1 MSFSMGNPRS
11 LNIRLAMACALV
23 AMFVVG
29 APADVD
35 AQATPPARVAILEF
49 QRIMLESAAAT
60 DIKVQ
65 VDQRRRFYQKEIT
78 KKEQELRAAEQ
89 ELSRQAT
96 ILAPEA
102 LEQKRREFEARFAEV
117 QAGMQTLKRELDQA
131 HAYGMKEVQ
140 RTLTVIIA
148 ELAKERG
155 FNLVLP
161 QGRIVFAD
169 KALNITDETLRRLNS
184 QLPSVK
190 VPLVQN

>member
-1 MSFSMGNPRS
+1 
-11 LNIRLAMACALV
+11 MACALV

-35 AQATPPARVAILEF
+35 AQATPPAKVAILDF
-49 QRIMLESAAAT
+49 QRIMNESATAT

-65 VDQRRRFYQKEIT
+65 VAQWRKFYQNEIT
-78 KKEQELRAAEQ
+78 KQEQELRAAEQ

-96 ILAPEA
+96 ILAPDA
-102 LEQKRREFEARFAEV
+102 LAQKRREFEARVAEV
-117 QAGMQTLKRELDQA
+117 QAGKQTRRRELDQA
-131 HAYGMKEVQ
+131 YAYGKNEIQ
-140 RTLTVIIA
+140 RALTVIIA

-169 KALNITDETLRRLNS
+169 NSLNITDEALRRLNS
-184 QLPSVK
+184 RLPSVK

>member
-1 MSFSMGNPRS
+1 
-11 LNIRLAMACALV
+11 MACALV
-23 AMFVVG
+23 AMFAVG

-35 AQATPPARVAILEF
+35 AQATLPARVAILEF

-65 VDQRRRFYQKEIT
+65 VDQRRQFYQTEIT
-78 KKEQELRAAEQ
+78 KQEQELRAAEQ

-131 HAYGMKEVQ
+131 YAYGMKEVQ
-140 RTLTVIIA
+140 RALTVIIA

-169 KALNITDETLRRLNS
+169 KALIITDEALRRLNS